1 MSTID
6 TSPSR
11 LPYYAARSL
20 LRMFVALFFAYT
32 FSLGYAYVA
41 ARNRRARRVMI
52 PALDILQSVPIL
64 GFLAVTVTF
73 FLALFPGSE
82 LGLEAAS
89 VFAVF
94 TSQAWN
100 ITFSFYHSL
109 VTQSGELDEASRLMG
124 LSRWKRFWSID
135 VPGGAIGLVWNG
147 MMSFGGSWFFLT
159 ASELIIVGGHRYTL
173 PGVGSY
179 VGVAVEQGELGH
191 VVWGI
196 VTMIVMILAV
206 NVVFWRP
213 LVAYAERFRLEQT
226 EASQKPKS
234 LVLDLLRRSSWP
246 ALAGQGRRAIAQPV
260 NQLMGAATGI
270 DDRSL
275 VSHAARRRTAD
286 AAFAAVV
293 MAALGW
299 GLYSML
305 AYIAAGQQGLG
316 VLGQAFGLGFLT
328 LAAGRRVVAV
338 SSVIWVPVGVWIGFN
353 PRVAQYL
360 QPVVQVFASFPANFI
375 FPFAIVLFLDIGL
388 SLNYGSILLMALG
401 TQWYILFNVIAGASA
416 VPSDMREA
424 MDNLAVHGRE
434 RWRRMILP
442 AVFPAYVTGGDH
454 RGRRGVECLHRGRDR
469 DLQPARARGPRP
481 GQLHRRGDR
490 EQQLPRDHR
499 GHPGHG
505 RLRHRAER
513 AAVAAAVQPSPSR
526 STRWHDR
533 AADQRAARWA
543 SRSPVPDGHP
553 VPVLDGHHAG
563 RRRGRVRRA
572 ARPQRQRQVHP
583 AAVHRRPD
591 RAVRGRGAV
600 PRPAAGRA
608 PTADTTMVF
617 QTFALLPWLTVQQN
631 VEIGLEARRV
641 APAQRT
647 ERALRAIDLV
657 GLDGYESA
665 YPKELSG
672 GMRQRVG
679 FARAL
684 VVEPAALLMD
694 EPFSALDVLT
704 SENLRG
710 ELLELW
716 EGQRFPTKTM
726 VMVTHNIEEA
736 VLLADRILVLGTNPG
751 RIKADMRNPL
761 ARPRRRRT
769 PEFEELV
776 DQIYRMMTQ
785 RDSAPAAAPA
795 RPRRGHRRH
804 TRGFPAAAGDGGRRC
819 PAWPRSCLAGM
830 TARPTCPTWPT
841 TWASRWT
848 TCSPSSTRWCCSASP
863 GSAASG

>member
-1 MSTID
+1 MAVTPTFPSRGSLRRLRFRPLDAVVGAGVFLLIYAVVRVGASAHVPIRPGQASAIS

-52 PALDILQSVPIL
+52 PALDILQSVPVL

-179 VGVAVEQGELGH
+179 VEVAVEQGQLGH

-213 LVAYAERFRLEQT
+213 LVAYVERFRLEQT
-226 EASQKPKS
+226 ESSQKPRS
-234 LVLDLLRRSSWP
+234 VVLDALRRSSWP
-246 ALAGQGRRAIAQPV
+246 VLAGRTRRAIAEPV

-275 VSHAARRRTAD
+275 VSHAARRRAAD
-286 AAFAAVV
+286 VAFAAVV
-293 MAALGW
+293 AAVLGF

-328 LAAGRRVVAV
+328 FLRVAVVVAV

-442 AVFPAYVTGGDH
+442 AVFPAYVTGAITAAGGAWNASIVAEIVIYNRH
-454 RGRRGVECLHRGRDR
+454 VLV
-469 DLQPARARGPRP
+469 ARGL
-481 GQLHRRGDR
+481 GSFISQATASNNFHEIIAGTLVM
-490 EQQLPRDHR
+490 
-499 GHPGHG
+499 
-505 RLRHRAER
+505 
-513 AAVAAAVQPSPSR
+513 AVYV
-526 STRWHDR
+526 T
-533 AADQRAARWA
+533 
-543 SRSPVPDGHP
+543 G
-553 VPVLDGHHAG
+553 LN
-563 RRRGRVRRA
+563 
-572 ARPQRQRQVHP
+572 
-583 AAVHRRPD
+583 
-591 RAVRGRGAV
+591 
-600 PRPAAGRA
+600 
-608 PTADTTMVF
+608 
-617 QTFALLPWLTVQQN
+617 ALLW
-631 VEIGLEARRV
+631 RRLYSI
-641 APAQRT
+641 A
-647 ERALRAIDLV
+647 ESKYALA
-657 GLDGYESA
+657 
-665 YPKELSG
+665 
-672 GMRQRVG
+672 
-679 FARAL
+679 
-684 VVEPAALLMD
+684 
-694 EPFSALDVLT
+694 
-704 SENLRG
+704 
-710 ELLELW
+710 
-716 EGQRFPTKTM
+716 
-726 VMVTHNIEEA
+726 
-736 VLLADRILVLGTNPG
+736 
-751 RIKADMRNPL
+751 
-761 ARPRRRRT
+761 
-769 PEFEELV
+769 
-776 DQIYRMMTQ
+776 
-785 RDSAPAAAPA
+785 
-795 RPRRGHRRH
+795 
-804 TRGFPAAAGDGGRRC
+804 
-819 PAWPRSCLAGM
+819 
-830 TARPTCPTWPT
+830 
-841 TWASRWT
+841 
-848 TCSPSSTRWCCSASP
+848 
-863 GSAASG
+863 

>member
-1 MSTID
+1 MAVTPTFPSRGSLRRLRFRPLDAVVGAGVFLLIYAVVRVGASAHVPIRPGQASAIS

-52 PALDILQSVPIL
+52 PALDILQSVPVL

-179 VGVAVEQGELGH
+179 VGVAVEQGQLGH

-213 LVAYAERFRLEQT
+213 LVAYVERFRLEQT
-226 EASQKPKS
+226 ESSQKPRS
-234 LVLDLLRRSSWP
+234 VVLDALRRSSWP
-246 ALAGQGRRAIAQPV
+246 VLAGRTRRAIAEPV

-275 VSHAARRRTAD
+275 VSHAARRRAAD
-286 AAFAAVV
+286 VAFAAVV
-293 MAALGW
+293 AAVLGF

-328 LAAGRRVVAV
+328 FLRVAVVVAV

-442 AVFPAYVTGGDH
+442 AVFPAYVTGAITAAGGAWNASIVAEIVIYNRH
-454 RGRRGVECLHRGRDR
+454 VLV
-469 DLQPARARGPRP
+469 ARGL
-481 GQLHRRGDR
+481 GSFIAQATASNNFHEIIAGILVM
-490 EQQLPRDHR
+490 
-499 GHPGHG
+499 
-505 RLRHRAER
+505 
-513 AAVAAAVQPSPSR
+513 AVYV
-526 STRWHDR
+526 T
-533 AADQRAARWA
+533 
-543 SRSPVPDGHP
+543 G
-553 VPVLDGHHAG
+553 LN
-563 RRRGRVRRA
+563 
-572 ARPQRQRQVHP
+572 
-583 AAVHRRPD
+583 
-591 RAVRGRGAV
+591 
-600 PRPAAGRA
+600 
-608 PTADTTMVF
+608 
-617 QTFALLPWLTVQQN
+617 ALLW
-631 VEIGLEARRV
+631 RRLYSI
-641 APAQRT
+641 A
-647 ERALRAIDLV
+647 ESKYALA
-657 GLDGYESA
+657 
-665 YPKELSG
+665 
-672 GMRQRVG
+672 
-679 FARAL
+679 
-684 VVEPAALLMD
+684 
-694 EPFSALDVLT
+694 
-704 SENLRG
+704 
-710 ELLELW
+710 
-716 EGQRFPTKTM
+716 
-726 VMVTHNIEEA
+726 
-736 VLLADRILVLGTNPG
+736 
-751 RIKADMRNPL
+751 
-761 ARPRRRRT
+761 
-769 PEFEELV
+769 
-776 DQIYRMMTQ
+776 
-785 RDSAPAAAPA
+785 
-795 RPRRGHRRH
+795 
-804 TRGFPAAAGDGGRRC
+804 
-819 PAWPRSCLAGM
+819 
-830 TARPTCPTWPT
+830 
-841 TWASRWT
+841 
-848 TCSPSSTRWCCSASP
+848 
-863 GSAASG
+863 